1 MAPETREPAVAGRF
15 YPADPTRM
23 EQELLEYLARPPG
36 DVGASQDAI
45 AVVAP
50 HAGWMYSG
58 RIAGQTYAEVRVP
71 DRVVVL
77 CPNHTGLGVRRS
89 LWASGSW
96 RIPGGDVAVE
106 STLAERLQF
115 APRSKLKSDRLAHLR
130 EHAIE
135 VHLPFLRAKNR
146 AVRVVPIC
154 LGGLSLPECVELG
167 EALGNV
173 LANESERVLIVAS
186 TDMSHYI
193 SAEAAEK
200 LDALALDRV
209 KALDAEGLFR
219 VVTERDISMCG
230 YVPTTVALIAARVLG
245 AKSGALVRYG
255 NSGETSGDYDRVV
268 GYAGVIID

>member
-1 MAPETREPAVAGRF
+1 MAGRF
-15 YPADPTRM
+15 YPADPDRM
-23 EQELLEYLARPPG
+23 ERELLEYLASPT
-36 DVGASQDAI
+36 GALGSPRDAI

-71 DRVVVL
+71 NRVVVL
-77 CPNHTGLGVRRS
+77 CPNHTGLGARRS
-89 LWASGSW
+89 LWARGSW

-115 APRSKLKSDRLAHLR
+115 ATGHTLKNDRQAHLR

-146 AVRVVPIC
+146 AFSVVPIC
-154 LGGLSLPECVELG
+154 LGGLSFPECVELG
-167 EALGNV
+167 EGLGRAL
-173 LANESERVLIVAS
+173 ADESERVLIVAS

-200 LDALALDRV
+200 LDRLAIDRV

-230 YVPTTVALIAARVLG
+230 YIPTTVALIAARVLG

-255 NSGETSGDYDRVV
+255 NSGETSGEYDRVV
-268 GYAGVIID
+268 GYAGMVID